1 MSVNK
6 RNSLADVSPPRFYWV
21 FELHN
26 HSSGC
31 DPWSDSADPR
41 IKAALPT
48 CASIPCESTKARAVR
63 LTLSVADLQHPSRL
77 RREPTRPR
85 QDTLLDDFKRRHSAL
100 NFITSHERES
110 ESSVKVNPGTESDPP
125 LVTLDDVITT
135 LDTAADGRIGTAE
148 VRPDE
153 KRWILHQRRNAE
165 PPLE

>member
-1 MSVNK
+1 MRVNK
-6 RNSLADVSPPRFYWV
+6 RNSLADASPLWFYWV

-48 CASIPCESTKARAVR
+48 CVSIPCESTKARAVR

-100 NFITSHERES
+100 NFITSHERKRSVFSS
-110 ESSVKVNPGTESDPP
+110 EPDFFRLMQCIDLYGHGAGLILGGPASVCHITLRQRVYSVK
-125 LVTLDDVITT
+125 
-135 LDTAADGRIGTAE
+135 
-148 VRPDE
+148 
-153 KRWILHQRRNAE
+153 QFQ
-165 PPLE
+165 